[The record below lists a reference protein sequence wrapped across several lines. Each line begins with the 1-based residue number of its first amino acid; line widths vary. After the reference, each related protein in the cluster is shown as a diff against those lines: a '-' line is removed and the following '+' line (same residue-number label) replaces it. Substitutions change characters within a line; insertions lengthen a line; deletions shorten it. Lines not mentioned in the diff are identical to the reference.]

1 MAAGNQRQSVI
12 KKRVNAKDKI
22 KTRMT
27 KLGNKQNLFFF
38 SNSQLARECNVQ
50 EKMLGIATGAR
61 YADLLIF
68 IPYS

>member
-38 SNSQLARECNVQ
+38 LQ
-50 EKMLGIATGAR
+50 
-61 YADLLIF
+61 
-68 IPYS
+68 IPN